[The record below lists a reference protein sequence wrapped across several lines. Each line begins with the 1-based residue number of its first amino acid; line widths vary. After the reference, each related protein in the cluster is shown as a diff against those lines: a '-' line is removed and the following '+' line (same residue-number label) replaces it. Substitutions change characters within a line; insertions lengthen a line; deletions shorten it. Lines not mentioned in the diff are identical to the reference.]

1 MNSDPAEL
9 PEGWEWR
16 NQDDV
21 FKFSGGA
28 QPPASTFVSAP
39 RPGYVRLIQIRD
51 YASDSN
57 ETYVP
62 DSSRLRKCNA
72 DDVMIARYGFSV
84 GRICRGLEGA
94 YNVALVKTT
103 PLVGV
108 SREYLFYLL
117 KSDYFQLPLH
127 GQAGRSVQAGFNKD
141 GLRRVQLP
149 APPLAE
155 QRRIAGVLGALDEK
169 IENCSKLA
177 RRLDLVLE
185 TLFRE
190 EFAVPYEQGRLR
202 DTWTV
207 ETVGTRLD
215 THLGGTPSRQ
225 RSEYWESGSVAWINS
240 GKANDFRVLGA
251 SEFITEEAVAKSATK
266 LLPRGTTIVAI
277 TGTTMGQVSRIEIE
291 ACTNQSLVGILGSSE
306 LPDEFVYY
314 WVRSLVSQL
323 VRRQTGAAQQHVNKG
338 DIKSLPLLVPDSASV
353 ADYMRVAEPA
363 MRFISEQ
370 LFTAR
375 RLAELRDILLPKLI
389 SGQLRVPESY
399 NPDGLHGEAEAGE
412 REGVGLSL

>member
-1 MNSDPAEL
+1 
-9 PEGWEWR
+9 
-16 NQDDV
+16 
-21 FKFSGGA
+21 
-28 QPPASTFVSAP
+28 
-39 RPGYVRLIQIRD
+39 
-51 YASDSN
+51 
-57 ETYVP
+57 
-62 DSSRLRKCNA
+62 
-72 DDVMIARYGFSV
+72 
-84 GRICRGLEGA
+84 
-94 YNVALVKTT
+94 
-103 PLVGV
+103 
-108 SREYLFYLL
+108 
-117 KSDYFQLPLH
+117 
-127 GQAGRSVQAGFNKD
+127 
-141 GLRRVQLP
+141 
-149 APPLAE
+149 
-155 QRRIAGVLGALDEK
+155 
-169 IENCSKLA
+169 
-177 RRLDLVLE
+177 
-185 TLFRE
+185 
-190 EFAVPYEQGRLR
+190 
-202 DTWTV
+202 
-207 ETVGTRLD
+207 
-215 THLGGTPSRQ
+215 
-225 RSEYWESGSVAWINS
+225 
-240 GKANDFRVLGA
+240 
-251 SEFITEEAVAKSATK
+251 VAKSATK